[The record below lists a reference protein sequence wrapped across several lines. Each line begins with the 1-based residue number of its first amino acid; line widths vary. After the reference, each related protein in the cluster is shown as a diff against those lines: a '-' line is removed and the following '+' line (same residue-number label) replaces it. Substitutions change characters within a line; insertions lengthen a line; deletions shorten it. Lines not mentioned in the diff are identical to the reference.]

1 MNQVCSSNE
10 LLLSFPSH
18 FLCDMLSSL
27 PVLSDEQVVLVV
39 GRREDGD
46 LGDGEADALA
56 YPVVVEIL
64 SVAQDLRIARFIA

>member
-1 MNQVCSSNE
+1 MSI
-10 LLLSFPSH
+10 
-18 FLCDMLSSL
+18 
-27 PVLSDEQVVLVV
+27 PVFADEQVVLVV

-64 SVAQDLRIARFIA
+64 KCEVLD

>member
-1 MNQVCSSNE
+1 
-10 LLLSFPSH
+10 
-18 FLCDMLSSL
+18 MLSSL

-56 YPVVVEIL
+56 YPVVVKIL
-64 SVAQDLRIARFIA
+64 SVAEDLRIARFIA